1 MAVGCAIADQCLSTL
16 CLQYEVRKF
25 PANYLCGI
33 CDLDRSDCMRPMLD
47 FRRAKWLTR

>member
-25 PANYLCGI
+25 PATI
-33 CDLDRSDCMRPMLD
+33 CAAFVIWMGPI
-47 FRRAKWLTR
+47 A